1 MNEKEEIIETTV
13 VDENVDSS
21 TSTELEEASIDVAL
35 TSGQKESIKIQ
46 YQLSDDV
53 VQRVINESDHLM
65 QLYLAYKTLDVDAD
79 EFNDT
84 SKSIYNTCLE
94 YLVNLKINMFRY
106 AGLSVGGCFERVV
119 LDAIII
125 SRAIRNFIINK
136 SQEENHE

>member
-21 TSTELEEASIDVAL
+21 TSTELEEASIDVTL

-46 YQLSDDV
+46 YQLSDEV
-53 VQRVINESDHLM
+53 VQRVINESDQLV
-65 QLYLAYKTLDVDAD
+65 QLYLDYRTLDVDAD

-84 SKSIYNTCLE
+84 SKSIYNTCLG

>member
-21 TSTELEEASIDVAL
+21 TTTELEEATIDVAL

-46 YQLSDDV
+46 YQLSDEV
-53 VQRVINESDHLM
+53 VRRVINESDQFV
-65 QLYLAYKTLDVDAD
+65 QLYLDYRTLNVDAD

-84 SKSIYNTCLE
+84 SKSIYNTCLG

>member
-1 MNEKEEIIETTV
+1 MEENNIIEATVAEDMNSQTGFKETT
-13 VDENVDSS
+13 
-21 TSTELEEASIDVAL
+21 IDVTL

-46 YQLSDDV
+46 YQISDEV
-53 VQRVINESDHLM
+53 VQRVINESDQLV
-65 QLYLAYKTLDVDAD
+65 QLYLDYRIMDVDAD
-79 EFNDT
+79 DFNDT
-84 SKSIYNTCLE
+84 SKSIYNTCLG

-125 SRAIRNFIINK
+125 SRAIRNFIINE

>member
-1 MNEKEEIIETTV
+1 MEENNIIEATVAEDMNSQTGFKETT
-13 VDENVDSS
+13 
-21 TSTELEEASIDVAL
+21 IDATL

-46 YQLSDDV
+46 YQISDEV
-53 VQRVINESDHLM
+53 VQRVINESDQLV
-65 QLYLAYKTLDVDAD
+65 QLYLDYKTLDVDDDDFDDA
-79 EFNDT
+79 
-84 SKSIYNTCLE
+84 SKSIYNTCLG

>member
-1 MNEKEEIIETTV
+1 MEENNIIETTV
-13 VDENVDSS
+13 DENMNSS
-21 TSTELEEASIDVAL
+21 TQNGFEEATIDVTL

-46 YQLSDDV
+46 YQISDEV
-53 VQRVINESDHLM
+53 VQRVINESDQLV
-65 QLYLAYKTLDVDAD
+65 QLYLDYKTLDVDAED
-79 EFNDT
+79 FDDT
-84 SKSIYNTCLE
+84 SKSIYNTCLG

-106 AGLSVGGCFERVV
+106 TGLSVGRCFERVV

>member
-1 MNEKEEIIETTV
+1 MEENNIIETTV
-13 VDENVDSS
+13 DENAKSQ
-21 TSTELEEASIDVAL
+21 TAFEEATIDVTL
-35 TSGQKESIKIQ
+35 TSGQEESIKIQ
-46 YQLSDDV
+46 YQISDEV
-53 VQRVINESDHLM
+53 VQRVINESDQLV
-65 QLYLAYKTLDVDAD
+65 QLYLDYRILDVDAD
-79 EFNDT
+79 DFNDT
-84 SKSIYNTCLE
+84 SKSIYNTCLG